1 MSTFSVLD
9 KGNNPA
15 ILESKLIRKDMKT
28 SQKRNEIAEQL
39 IKNLVEKA
47 KARSLASI
55 GEVDYAF
62 VTGYLASS
70 LQFVATA
77 SPASMRQLE
86 ELV

>member
-9 KGNNPA
+9 KGNDPA

-47 KARSLASI
+47 KARSLATT

-86 ELV
+86 ELL

>member
-9 KGNNPA
+9 KGNDPA
-15 ILESKLIRKDMKT
+15 ILESKLIRKDMKA
-28 SQKRNEIAEQL
+28 SQKRNEIAGQL

-47 KARSLASI
+47 KARSEAVV
-55 GEVDYAF
+55 GKVDYAF

-86 ELV
+86 ELL